1 MRPALHLNLSS
12 AVLGTAQGVAPTN
25 ESGYD
30 YQCLDTNNLRQYYTT
45 LNYKHGESDKNAER
59 NVLGKIAP
67 NTKLATFVANL
78 ENPKNLLMVYD
89 NKGTL
94 IYNKGTEVKSDCIIG
109 TGYKVELYDTNGST
123 LLDTVYISVL
133 GDVNGDGR
141 ITASDVAYLRQIASS
156 ESLYKGLTL
165 EKKLASML
173 INKGSVTSADAEIV
187 RNIID
192 KKLWI
197 ELFY

>member
-1 MRPALHLNLSS
+1 ML
-12 AVLGTAQGVAPTN
+12 
-25 ESGYD
+25 YD
-30 YQCLDTNNLRQYYTT
+30 
-45 LNYKHGESDKNAER
+45 KKGE
-59 NVLGKIAP
+59 
-67 NTKLATFVANL
+67 
-78 ENPKNLLMVYD
+78 
-89 NKGTL
+89 L
-94 IYNKGTEVKSDCIIG
+94 IYNKGTEVKTDCIIG
-109 TGYKVELYDTNGST
+109 TGYKVEVYDTNGST
-123 LLDTVYISVL
+123 LLVTVYISVL